1 MRIFLKFFYQIA
13 ISLIFVCIAENSYGA
28 LKAPQWETGIRPGAD
43 TSLINYE
50 GNALDN
56 DAFEDPSGIAFS
68 NDGKKV
74 FVVNRLVDIAGGK
87 QQECIRTF
95 NLSSPYDLRTAGLVQ
110 DDGDP
115 LENLASQSG
124 NDRLCE
130 DINFNNDGTKMFIS
144 SFTGKIFQF
153 NLATRLVQRHLMV
166 LLMQIFHLIMMEQ
179 KFLQ

>member
-56 DAFEDPSGIAFS
+56 DAFEDPTGIAFS

-74 FVVNRLVDIAGGK
+74 FAVNRLVDIAGGR
-87 QQECIRTF
+87 QQECLRTF
-95 NLSSPYDLRTAGLVQ
+95 NL
-110 DDGDP
+110 
-115 LENLASQSG
+115 
-124 NDRLCE
+124 
-130 DINFNNDGTKMFIS
+130 
-144 SFTGKIFQF
+144 
-153 NLATRLVQRHLMV
+153 
-166 LLMQIFHLIMMEQ
+166 
-179 KFLQ
+179 